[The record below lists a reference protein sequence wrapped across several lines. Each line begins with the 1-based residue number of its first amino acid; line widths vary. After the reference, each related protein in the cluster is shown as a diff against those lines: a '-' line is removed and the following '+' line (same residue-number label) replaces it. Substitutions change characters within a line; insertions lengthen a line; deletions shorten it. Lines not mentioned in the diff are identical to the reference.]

1 MRQHLAGI
9 LALGGLLS
17 LSWPCLAGSLGI
29 SPVIVDVAAP
39 GAAAAI
45 TVRNLGT
52 QPASTQ
58 LRVYRWLQV
67 NGNDELVE
75 TRDVAVSPPFA
86 AIGPNSEQ
94 VLRVIRTSKEPFAGE
109 ESYRLL
115 VDELPDRSRK
125 TWGTVRIVVRSS
137 IPVFFGP
144 PAQKAAPLQWSA
156 ERVAKGLRL
165 TAVNESAGRVRL
177 SNLRLSDDG
186 GKTLSLNNGLAG
198 YVLGRS
204 SRVWSLKTTAPNA
217 LPPGS
222 RIMISATG
230 NQGPIH
236 GEAILRMG
244 K

>member
-1 MRQHLAGI
+1 MRRYLAGI
-9 LALGGLLS
+9 TAMGGLLW
-17 LSWPCLAGSLGI
+17 LSGPCFAGSLGI

-58 LRVYRWLQV
+58 LRIFRWLQV
-67 NGNDELVE
+67 NGNEELVE

-86 AIGPNSEQ
+86 AIAPNSEQ
-94 VLRVIRTSKEPFAGE
+94 VLRVIRTSKEPIAGE

-144 PAQKAAPLQWSA
+144 PAQKADPLQWSVEKLA
-156 ERVAKGLRL
+156 RGLRL
-165 TAVNESAGRVRL
+165 TAVNTSGGRVRL

-186 GKTLSLNNGLAG
+186 GKTLHLNNGLAG

-204 SRVWSLKTTAPNA
+204 SRVWSLRASTPNA
-217 LPPGS
+217 LPSGS
-222 RIMISATG
+222 RIMITATG